1 MTDDDSEQR
10 LIAMEMRI
18 AFQDDA
24 IETLNKAITDQWSRI
39 DALTR
44 QLAELRDRLR
54 EAETVAPGGEEAPP
68 PHY

>member
-1 MTDDDSEQR
+1 MTDDSEQR
-10 LIAMEMRI
+10 LIALETRI

-24 IETLNKAITDQWSRI
+24 IETLNKAITDQWSQI

-54 EAETVAPGGEEAPP
+54 EAENAAPGGEEAPP